1 MSTEAFDPELPIIN
15 TRSDIETEAAAP
27 TERAASI
34 NAPTRPRGSRRR
46 ALQAG
51 LVLGAAALAGAGGV
65 VVGTRIKS
73 PADAAADRAAPVASL
88 ITVPVEMRRLVSTLI
103 VSGETRY
110 VEPTP
115 VRLAGSVGTSGGE
128 TQVVTRLPELE
139 SQVSEGAVM
148 LEVSG
153 RPVFAMLGELPM
165 YRQLTPGAIGPDV
178 EQLEQALERLG
189 FPPGTVDQTYDAGTE
204 AALDAFYQS
213 HGYASEGASATQR
226 QSLAAAR
233 DAVSDAEENV
243 RKANVDLSSGTTTV
257 SASERLAAEQAVDR
271 AQEAAPAARQL
282 AARNNDQA
290 AQATASAAALRDNA
304 VSARDAAQAV
314 VTAASQ
320 PGAIN
325 PETGEP
331 FQPTEVA
338 QLQQAV
344 VAADQQV
351 IEAEQELAVAVA
363 NQQQTADEG
372 ATSVEQADDAVALAR
387 TQLADLDKPRDTTA
401 LQEAVVAAEQVVVE
415 ANAELAQLETEIG
428 TVVPAGEVVFL
439 PSLPTTI
446 TTLSAQLG
454 APPPTDQIAQVSSTD
469 TEIIG
474 RVSANDAELIT
485 VGSPVTIELRDFGIE
500 TTGVIADVRTSTA
513 SPDQQ
518 GDGDGSGG
526 RQPTSDDAGRL
537 EVLVTADDTS
547 QLREFIGSQVR
558 INVTVSATDDEVLA
572 VPVAAVSVGPDGTSR
587 VEVERERASGSRQG
601 RTELVEVTVGLA
613 AQGYAEVRPVAG
625 ASLEVGDRVVVGSDT
640 GERQNRRQRASER
653 SGTDTSDASSD
664 ASAEASG

>member
-1 MSTEAFDPELPIIN
+1 MSTEAFDAELAIIN
-15 TRSDIETEAAAP
+15 ARGDIDKEIAAP
-27 TERAASI
+27 SERAASSD
-34 NAPTRPRGSRRR
+34 APPRRRGSRRR

-51 LVLGAAALAGAGGV
+51 IVLGAAALAGAGGV

-73 PADAAADRAAPVASL
+73 PADAAAERAAPVASL
-88 ITVPVEMRRLVSTLI
+88 ITVPVEMRQLVSTLI

-110 VEPTP
+110 VAPTP

-128 TQVVTRLPELE
+128 TQVVTRLPALE
-139 SQVSEGAVM
+139 SEISEGTVM

-178 EQLEQALERLG
+178 EQLEQGLERLG
-189 FPPGTVDQTYDAGTE
+189 FAPGTVDQNFDAGTE

-233 DAVSDAEENV
+233 KAVSDAEENV
-243 RKANVDLSSGTTTV
+243 RKANVDLTSGTTTV

-290 AQATASAAALRDNA
+290 ALSTATAAALRDNA

-325 PETGEP
+325 PETGET
-331 FQPTEVA
+331 FEPTEVV

-344 VAADQQV
+344 VAADHQV
-351 IEAEQELAVAVA
+351 IEAEQALAVAAA
-363 NQQQTADEG
+363 NQQQVADEG
-372 ATSVEQADDAVALAR
+372 ATNVAQADDAVALAR
-387 TQLADLDKPRDTTA
+387 TQLADLDKPRDTTV
-401 LQEAVVAAEQVVVE
+401 LQEAVAAAEQVVVD
-415 ANAELAQLETEIG
+415 ANAALAQLEAEIG
-428 TVVPAGEVVFL
+428 TVVPAGEMVFL

-474 RVSANDAELIT
+474 RVSADDAELIT
-485 VGSPVTIELRDFGIE
+485 VGSAVTIELRDFGIE
-500 TTGVIADVRTSTA
+500 TTGVIADVRTPTA

-518 GDGDGSGG
+518 GGDGSQVG
-526 RQPTSDDAGRL
+526 QQKSDDSGRL

-572 VPVAAVSVGPDGTSR
+572 VPVAAVSVAPDGTSR
-587 VEVERERASGSRQG
+587 VEVERERASGSREG

-640 GERQNRRQRASER
+640 GERENRRQRASER
-653 SGTDTSDASSD
+653 GGTDTRDGTTD
-664 ASAEASG
+664 VSAEASG